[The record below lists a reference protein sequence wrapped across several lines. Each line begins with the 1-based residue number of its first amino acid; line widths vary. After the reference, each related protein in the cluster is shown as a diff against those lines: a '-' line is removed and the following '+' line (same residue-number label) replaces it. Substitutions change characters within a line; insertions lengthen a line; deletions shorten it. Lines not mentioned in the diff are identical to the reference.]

1 MNFFKK
7 PGMVAEVCN
16 PSYSGGNQDDLSS
29 CGQAGQKLHKIPF
42 STNKLGIVVYICHP
56 SYMGKHQ

>member
-1 MNFFKK
+1 
-7 PGMVAEVCN
+7 MVAEVCN